1 MEEISRTTE
10 ELIEEIAALSGKI
23 EELQQSDRLCKEAE
37 QRQHLTAE
45 ILGILND
52 PTGLTDAIR
61 RILLVIKGKTDFE
74 AVGIRLRVGDDF
86 PYFVQEGF
94 SDEFLLAENSL
105 VFRTLDGQPCRGP
118 DGNLSLECT
127 CGLVLS
133 GKTDP
138 SNPLFTTGGSA
149 WTNNSLPL
157 LELPADQ
164 DPRFHPRNRCIH
176 EDFLSVAL
184 IPIRSDQ
191 EIIGLLQLNDRQ
203 ADRLNLEMIQYL
215 EGISASIGV
224 ALQRKQMEEELKESQ
239 ERYSILFNNHHTVML
254 LIDPETGSLVDAN
267 PAACSYY
274 GYSLSELK
282 SKKITDIN
290 ILTPEEVF
298 LEMNAAKAEQRNLF
312 YFQHRL
318 ADSEIRPVEVYS
330 GPIIIKGKKILYSII
345 HDISQR
351 KKAEA
356 EKERLIQELQEALSK
371 IKTLS
376 GFLPICSSCK
386 KIRDDQ
392 GYWQQIESYIRD
404 HSEAE
409 FSHGICPDCAKKLY
423 PTYIKPK

>member
-1 MEEISRTTE
+1 MEVTSRTITD
-10 ELIEEIAALSGKI
+10 LIEEIAALKGKI
-23 EELQQSDRLCKEAE
+23 EKLEQSDRLCKEAE
-37 QRQHLTAE
+37 QRQQLTAE

-61 RILLVIKGKTDFE
+61 RILLAIKRETGFE
-74 AVGIRLRVGDDF
+74 AVGIRLPVGDDF

-105 VFRTLDGQPCRGP
+105 VFRTEDGQPCRDR

-138 SNPLFTTGGSA
+138 SSPLFTPGGSA
-149 WTNNSLPL
+149 WTNNSLPI
-157 LELPADQ
+157 LELPRDH
-164 DPRFHPRNRCIH
+164 DPRFNPRNRCIH
-176 EDFLSVAL
+176 EGFLSIAL

-203 ADRLNLEMIQYL
+203 ADRLNFEMIQYL

-224 ALQRKQMEEELKESQ
+224 ALQRKRMEEE
-239 ERYSILFNNHHTVML
+239 
-254 LIDPETGSLVDAN
+254 
-267 PAACSYY
+267 
-274 GYSLSELK
+274 
-282 SKKITDIN
+282 
-290 ILTPEEVF
+290 
-298 LEMNAAKAEQRNLF
+298 
-312 YFQHRL
+312 
-318 ADSEIRPVEVYS
+318 
-330 GPIIIKGKKILYSII
+330 
-345 HDISQR
+345 R
-351 KKAEA
+351 KKAETER
-356 EKERLIQELQEALSK
+356 EKVIEELQKALSK

-376 GFLPICSSCK
+376 GFLPICSACK

-423 PTYIKPK
+423 PQYIKPK